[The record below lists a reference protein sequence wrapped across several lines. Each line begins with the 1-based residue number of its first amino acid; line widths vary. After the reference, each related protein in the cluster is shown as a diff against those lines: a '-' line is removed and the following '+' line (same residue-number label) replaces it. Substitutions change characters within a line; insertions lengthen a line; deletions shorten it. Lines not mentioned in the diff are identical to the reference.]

1 MHLRFSQRGPQRE
14 ASVQGQVRHARAAFE
29 AVVRAARYAR
39 ALAGHAAGTPLS
51 SRHPAL
57 HARGCV
63 RPTRHRLPSPGR
75 EGRPA
80 WKSRC
85 APSFARGPVGIPSPS
100 RVTRGPRFPPS
111 SWATRGPRF
120 PPPAQLNSRAFS
132 ALAGNLPLLA
142 RIWSRARPWPIA
154 RGGEWRSCSD
164 WPGRV
169 ARSFRW

>member
-75 EGRPA
+75 EGRPG

-85 APSFARGPVGIPSPS
+85 APSFARGPVRIPSPS
-100 RVTRGPRFPPS
+100 R
-111 SWATRGPRF
+111 ATRGPRF
-120 PPPAQLNSRAFS
+120 PPPSQLNSRAFS
-132 ALAGNLPLLA
+132 ALSGNLPLLA

-169 ARSFRW
+169 ARSFR